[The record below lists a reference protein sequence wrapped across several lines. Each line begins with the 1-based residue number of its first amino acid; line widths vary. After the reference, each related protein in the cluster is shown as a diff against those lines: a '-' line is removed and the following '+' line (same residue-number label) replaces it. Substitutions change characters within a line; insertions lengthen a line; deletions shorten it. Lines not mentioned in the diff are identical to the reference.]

1 MNLKLQLETSAPR
14 LERSSFCATKWNKK
28 AGVEDGKGAQ
38 ITIIIDITQNPS
50 IMNTIPSISA
60 FHRLLSLPEPK
71 HPLVSVINLSESVFL
86 EDEVWKGFVNRF
98 YCVALKREA
107 KGKIRYGQQHYDYDK
122 GVLSFTAPNQVQY
135 LDLEKMDCDSNGFLL
150 IFHPDILLKHPL
162 NQIISGYGFF
172 SYAVNEALHL
182 SEDEENN
189 LIEILHKI
197 DRECQHIDR
206 HTQEI
211 ILSQI
216 DLLLNYSNRFYE
228 RQFITRKNS
237 NHQLLV
243 KFEKFMNDY
252 FENDSDEKG
261 LLTVHHIAE
270 AMNLSPNYLSDL
282 LRIQTGQNTQ
292 QHIHE
297 KLISKAKEKLSTT
310 ELSVGEIAY
319 QLGFEHAQSF
329 STLFKKK
336 TEMSP
341 LAFRRSFN

>member
-1 MNLKLQLETSAPR
+1 
-14 LERSSFCATKWNKK
+14 
-28 AGVEDGKGAQ
+28 
-38 ITIIIDITQNPS
+38 
-50 IMNTIPSISA
+50 MNTIQSASA

-86 EDEVWKGFVNRF
+86 EDEVWKGFVSKF
-98 YCVALKREA
+98 YCVALKRDA
-107 KGKIRYGQQHYDYDK
+107 KGKIKYGQQHYDYDK

-135 LDLEKMDCDSNGFLL
+135 LDLQNMECGSGYLL
-150 IFHPDILLKHPL
+150 IFHEDFLLKHPL
-162 NQIISGYGFF
+162 ANTISGFGFF

-182 SEDEENN
+182 SEDEEND
-189 LIEILHKI
+189 LIGILHKI
-197 DRECQHIDR
+197 DKECQHIDR

-216 DLLLNYSNRFYE
+216 ELLLSYSNRFYE
-228 RQFITRKNS
+228 RQFITRKNN

-243 KFEKFMNDY
+243 KFEKFLNGY
-252 FENDSDEKG
+252 FDRDSFEKG

-282 LRIQTGQNTQ
+282 LRVHTGQNTQ

-310 ELSVGEIAY
+310 ELSVSEIAY
-319 QLGFEHAQSF
+319 QLGFEHSQSF

-336 TEMSP
+336 TNKSP
-341 LAFRRSFN
+341 LEFRQSFN

>member
-1 MNLKLQLETSAPR
+1 
-14 LERSSFCATKWNKK
+14 
-28 AGVEDGKGAQ
+28 
-38 ITIIIDITQNPS
+38 
-50 IMNTIPSISA
+50 MNTIASISA
-60 FHRLLSLPEPK
+60 FHKLLSLPEPK

-98 YCVALKREA
+98 YCVALKRDA
-107 KGKIRYGQQHYDYDK
+107 VGKIRYGQQHYDYDK

-135 LDLEKMDCDSNGFLL
+135 LDLQNMECGAGFLL
-150 IFHPDILLKHPL
+150 IFHEDFLIKHPL
-162 NQIISGYGFF
+162 AQIINTYGFF

-182 SEDEENN
+182 SEDEEND

-197 DRECQHIDR
+197 DRECQHIDK

-237 NHQLLV
+237 NHQLLT
-243 KFEKFMNDY
+243 KFESFLNDY
-252 FENDSDEKG
+252 FQKDESLEKG
-261 LLTVHHIAE
+261 LLTVQNAAKE
-270 AMNLSPNYLSDL
+270 MNLSPSYLSDL
-282 LRIQTGQNTQ
+282 LRVHTGQNTQ

-310 ELSVGEIAY
+310 QLSVSEIAY
-319 QLGFEHAQSF
+319 TLGFEHPQSF
-329 STLFKKK
+329 STLFKTK
-336 TEMSP
+336 TKQTP
-341 LAFRRSFN
+341 LEYRKSFT

>member
-1 MNLKLQLETSAPR
+1 MNVIQS
-14 LERSSFCATKWNKK
+14 
-28 AGVEDGKGAQ
+28 V
-38 ITIIIDITQNPS
+38 
-50 IMNTIPSISA
+50 SA

-71 HPLVSVINLSESVFL
+71 HPQVSVINLSESVFL
-86 EDEVWKGFVNRF
+86 DDEIWKGFVNRF
-98 YCVALKREA
+98 YCIALKRDA

-122 GVLSFTAPNQVQY
+122 GVLSFTAPNQMQY
-135 LDLEKMDCDSNGFLL
+135 LDFHNMECGAGYLL
-150 IFHPDILLKHPL
+150 IFHEDFILKHPL
-162 NQIISGYGFF
+162 ANTISGYGFF

-197 DRECQHIDR
+197 DRECRHIDR

-237 NHQLLV
+237 NQQLLAR
-243 KFEKFMNDY
+243 FEKFLNDY
-252 FENDSDEKG
+252 FDYEESAEKG
-261 LLTVHHIAE
+261 ILTVHIIAE
-270 AMNLSPNYLSDL
+270 AMSLSANYLSDL
-282 LRIQTGQNTQ
+282 LRIHTGQNTQ

-297 KLISKAKEKLSTT
+297 KLIIKAKEKLLSTQW
-310 ELSVGEIAY
+310 SVSEIAY
-319 QLGFEHAQSF
+319 SLGFEHSQSF

-336 TEMSP
+336 TQMTP
-341 LAFRRSFN
+341 LEFRTEFRLN

>member
-1 MNLKLQLETSAPR
+1 
-14 LERSSFCATKWNKK
+14 
-28 AGVEDGKGAQ
+28 
-38 ITIIIDITQNPS
+38 
-50 IMNTIPSISA
+50 MNTIQSASA

-86 EDEVWKGFVNRF
+86 EDEVWKGFVSKF
-98 YCVALKREA
+98 YCVALKRDA
-107 KGKIRYGQQHYDYDK
+107 KGKIKYGQQHYDYDK

-135 LDLEKMDCDSNGFLL
+135 LDLQNMECGSGYLL
-150 IFHPDILLKHPL
+150 IFHEDFLLKHPL
-162 NQIISGYGFF
+162 ANTISGFGFF

-182 SEDEENN
+182 SEDEEND
-189 LIEILHKI
+189 LIGILHKI
-197 DRECQHIDR
+197 DKECQHIDR

-216 DLLLNYSNRFYE
+216 ELLLSYSNRFYE
-228 RQFITRKNS
+228 RQFITRKNN

-243 KFEKFMNDY
+243 KFEKFLNEY
-252 FENDSDEKG
+252 FDRDSFEKG

-282 LRIQTGQNTQ
+282 LRVHTGQNTQ

-310 ELSVGEIAY
+310 ELSVSEIAY
-319 QLGFEHAQSF
+319 QLGFEHSQSF

-336 TEMSP
+336 TNKSP
-341 LAFRRSFN
+341 LEFRQSFN

>member
-1 MNLKLQLETSAPR
+1 
-14 LERSSFCATKWNKK
+14 
-28 AGVEDGKGAQ
+28 
-38 ITIIIDITQNPS
+38 
-50 IMNTIPSISA
+50 MNTIPSVSA

-86 EDEVWKGFVNRF
+86 DDEVWKGFVNRF

-107 KGKIRYGQQHYDYDK
+107 TGKVRYGQQHYDYDK

-135 LDLEKMDCDSNGFLL
+135 LDLQTIDCDGKGYLL
-150 IFHPDILLKHPL
+150 VFHEDFLLKHPL
-162 NQIISGYGFF
+162 AQTISSFGFF

-182 SEDEENN
+182 SEDEEND

-197 DRECQHIDR
+197 DKECQHIDR

-216 DLLLNYSNRFYE
+216 DLLLNYSKRFYE
-228 RQFITRKNS
+228 RQFITRKNG
-237 NHQLLV
+237 NHQLLA
-243 KFEKFMNDY
+243 KFEQFLNDY
-252 FENDSDEKG
+252 FNQEQTAKNG
-261 LLTVHHIAE
+261 LLTVQQIAE

-282 LRIQTGQNTQ
+282 LRIHTGQNTQ

-297 KLISKAKEKLSTT
+297 KLISKAKEKLSSTP
-310 ELSVGEIAY
+310 LSVSEIAY
-319 QLGFEHAQSF
+319 VLGFEHAQSF

-336 TEMSP
+336 TNMAP
-341 LAFRRSFN
+341 LEFRTKFKFN

>member
-1 MNLKLQLETSAPR
+1 
-14 LERSSFCATKWNKK
+14 
-28 AGVEDGKGAQ
+28 
-38 ITIIIDITQNPS
+38 
-50 IMNTIPSISA
+50 MNTIASISA
-60 FHRLLSLPEPK
+60 FHKLLSLPEPK

-98 YCVALKREA
+98 YCVALKRDA
-107 KGKIRYGQQHYDYDK
+107 VGKIRYGQQHYDYDK

-135 LDLEKMDCDSNGFLL
+135 LDLQNMECGAGFLL
-150 IFHPDILLKHPL
+150 IFHEDFLIKHPL
-162 NQIISGYGFF
+162 AQIITTYGFF

-182 SEDEENN
+182 SEDEEND

-197 DRECQHIDR
+197 DRECQHIDK

-237 NHQLLV
+237 NHQLLT
-243 KFEKFMNDY
+243 KFESFLNDY
-252 FENDSDEKG
+252 FQKDESLEKG
-261 LLTVHHIAE
+261 LLTVQNAAKE
-270 AMNLSPNYLSDL
+270 MNLSPSYLSDL
-282 LRIQTGQNTQ
+282 LRVHTGQNTQ

-310 ELSVGEIAY
+310 QLSVSEIAY
-319 QLGFEHAQSF
+319 TLGFEHAQSF
-329 STLFKKK
+329 STLFKTK
-336 TEMSP
+336 TKQTP
-341 LAFRRSFN
+341 LEYRKSFN